1 MCIET
6 RWPPSC
12 CYMRGYY
19 LVAFLHDYMYTSDV
33 GHIIIYVLVC
43 CMSTYLCCILTWI
56 SRMPTYLY
64 NYLACWEQKLASIK
78 YYMYILICAKYW
90 NILRKNTFSILKQL
104 HWFESLDILC
114 AKKILGALY
123 TPHYRKVT
131 SISMAGYS

>member
-1 MCIET
+1 MASLLLLYERILFSSIFT
-6 RWPPSC
+6 WLHV
-12 CYMRGYY
+12 Y
-19 LVAFLHDYMYTSDV
+19 LGCWSHNY
-33 GHIIIYVLVC
+33 ILVC

-131 SISMAGYS
+131 FISMAGYS